1 MVESNKMKLYFTNLN
16 INNNNN
22 NNKNN
27 NNTGLAS
34 GEGSSVSWVERT
46 LQPWVAVFLEMVS

>member
-1 MVESNKMKLYFTNLN
+1 MVESNKMKLHFTNLN
-16 INNNNN
+16 INNN

>member
-16 INNNNN
+16 INN

-46 LQPWVAVFLEMVS
+46 LQSWVAVFLEMVS

>member
-16 INNNNN
+16 INNNNDKN
-22 NNKNN
+22 NN

>member
-16 INNNNN
+16 INNNN

-34 GEGSSVSWVERT
+34 GEGSSVSWVEKT

>member
-1 MVESNKMKLYFTNLN
+1 MKLSFTNLN
-16 INNNNN
+16 INNTNNN
-22 NNKNN
+22 NNNN
-27 NNTGLAS
+27 NNNSNTGLAS